1 MPRTYPG
8 LAADELTSLTQ
19 FLDFHRQTFVD
30 KVSGLSAEQLA
41 AHPIASSAM
50 TIGGMIKHL
59 AVVEDSWFQQDL
71 LARPLGEPWESAPWS
86 EDRDWEWHSAAA
98 DAPEELLR
106 LYTDACERSRSVV
119 DELGGDLD
127 TLSVTPDAD
136 TGERFSL
143 RWLLLHMIEETARHN
158 GHVDLMREAI
168 DGATGE

>member
-1 MPRTYPG
+1 MPKRCPG
-8 LAADELTSLTQ
+8 RVGDELTSLTE

-41 AHPIASSAM
+41 AHPIPSSAM

-71 LARPLGEPWESAPWS
+71 LGRPLGEPWASAPWS
-86 EDRDWEWHSAAA
+86 DDLDWEWHSAAA

-106 LYTDACERSRSVV
+106 LYRDACARSRAVV
-119 DELGGDLD
+119 DELDGDLD
-127 TLSVTPDAD
+127 ALSVATDEPSD
-136 TGERFSL
+136 ERFSL

-168 DGATGE
+168 DGSTGQ